1 MDPLFFATPVDW
13 RHWLEKHHDRQKEVL
28 VGFYKKDSGK
38 PSITWPESVDVALC
52 FGWIDGV
59 RRSIDDISYT
69 IRFTPRRPRSI
80 WSRVNSKRVAELI
93 DLGLMHPSG
102 MKAFEAR
109 DDRRSGIYAFERQHV
124 EFDRKQ
130 EAQFRTNKAAWKFF
144 QTQPPWYRRTSANW
158 VVSAKREETR
168 NKRLAILIAD
178 SENGRTI
185 GPLTRRPQQ
194 KQEKPKAK

>member
-13 RHWLEKHHDRQKEVL
+13 RHWLEKHHDQQKEVV
-28 VGFYKKDSGK
+28 VGFYKKDSGR

-80 WSRVNSKRVAELI
+80 WSRVNTKRVAELI

-109 DDRRSGIYAFERQHV
+109 DDKRSGIYAFERQHV
-124 EFDRKQ
+124 ELDRKQ

-144 QTQPPWYRRTSANW
+144 QTQPPWYRRTTANW

-185 GPLTRRPQQ
+185 GPLTRRSQQ